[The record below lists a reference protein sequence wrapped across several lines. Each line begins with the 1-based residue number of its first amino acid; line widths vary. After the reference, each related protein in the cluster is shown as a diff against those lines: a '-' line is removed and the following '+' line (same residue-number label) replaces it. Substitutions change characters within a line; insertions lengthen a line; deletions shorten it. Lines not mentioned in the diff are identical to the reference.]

1 MSRASGF
8 GRLLVAI
15 YGVFAISAIARA
27 SYQILTKFDSA
38 PLAYSLSAL
47 AAIVYLVATLA
58 LALPGSTWGKV
69 AWVALIFEF
78 AGVLVIGTLSLTAP
92 VLFNHPTV
100 WSHFGAGYGFVPLV
114 LPAIGMLWLL
124 RVRASRS
131 DEAHI

>member
-1 MSRASGF
+1 VSRASGF

-58 LALPGSTWGKV
+58 LALPGSAWGKV
-69 AWVALIFEF
+69 AWVALIIEF
-78 AGVLVIGTLSLTAP
+78 AGVLLIGALSLTAP

-100 WSHFGAGYGFVPLV
+100 WSQFGAGYGFVPLV
-114 LPAIGMLWLL
+114 LPGIGMLWLF
-124 RVRASRS
+124 RVRASRG
-131 DEAHI
+131 DEASI